1 MFHMQAESSS
11 PDVTNI
17 DESGENR
24 QQRTPN
30 LEGWTKLHKTE
41 HVWKRKSKNWNIV
54 DFNLELVIKVIYKGT
69 FVSIQTLF
77 LFFFSNMI

>member
-1 MFHMQAESSS
+1 MQAESSS

-30 LEGWTKLHKTE
+30 LEG
-41 HVWKRKSKNWNIV
+41 
-54 DFNLELVIKVIYKGT
+54 
-69 FVSIQTLF
+69 
-77 LFFFSNMI
+77 